1 MKLDNFTKNQ
11 FAGTAQV
18 LLLFS
23 ERLATARSTM
33 KPKNRKTTT
42 PLKVCVL
49 PEERTFIQEQA
60 KLCCRTTST
69 YLRDLALGYKP
80 QSKTDLDVVR
90 EMMSV
95 NANLARLGNLLKLW
109 LADDQKAQG
118 FNHEQIQALL
128 NVLTET
134 AQTLR
139 NKAGNVLKKHR
150 DKSSLNP

>member
-1 MKLDNFTKNQ
+1 MKLSNFTKNP
-11 FAGTAQV
+11 FAQGAQV

-49 PEERTFIQEQA
+49 PEERVFIQEQA

-69 YLRDLALGYKP
+69 YLRDLALGYQP
-80 QSKTDLDVVR
+80 QSKTDSDVVI
-90 EMMSV
+90 ELMSV

-109 LADDQKAQG
+109 LADDKKAQG

-134 AQTLR
+134 AKTLR
-139 NKAGNVLKKHR
+139 NKADKILKTHR

>member
-11 FAGTAQV
+11 FAETAQV
-18 LLLFS
+18 LILFS
-23 ERLATARSTM
+23 EGLATARSRM

-42 PLKVCVL
+42 PIKVCVL
-49 PEERTFIQEQA
+49 PEERAFIQEQA

-90 EMMSV
+90 EMMFV
-95 NANLARLGNLLKLW
+95 NKNLYRLGNLLKFW
-109 LADDQKAQG
+109 LDDDQKAQG
-118 FNHEQIQALL
+118 FNHEQIQSLL

>member
-1 MKLDNFTKNQ
+1 
-11 FAGTAQV
+11 
-18 LLLFS
+18 
-23 ERLATARSTM
+23 M

-42 PLKVCVL
+42 PIKVCVL
-49 PEERTFIQEQA
+49 PEERAFIQEQA

-90 EMMSV
+90 EMMFV
-95 NANLARLGNLLKLW
+95 NKNLYRLGNLLKLW
-109 LADDQKAQG
+109 LDDDQKAQG
-118 FNHEQIQALL
+118 FNHEQIQSLL

-139 NKAGNVLKKHR
+139 NKADKILKKHR

>member
-11 FAGTAQV
+11 FAQGAQV
-18 LLLFS
+18 LFLFS
-23 ERLATARSTM
+23 ERLATARSNM

-69 YLRDLALGYKP
+69 YLRDLALGYQP
-80 QSKTDLDVVR
+80 QSKTDSDVVR

-118 FNHEQIQALL
+118 FNHEQIQSLL

-139 NKAGNVLKKHR
+139 NKADKILKKHR

>member
-1 MKLDNFTKNQ
+1 
-11 FAGTAQV
+11 
-18 LLLFS
+18 
-23 ERLATARSTM
+23 M

-49 PEERTFIQEQA
+49 PEERAFIQEQA

-90 EMMSV
+90 EMMFV
-95 NANLARLGNLLKLW
+95 NKNLYRLGNLLKFW
-109 LADDQKAQG
+109 LDDDQKAQG
-118 FNHEQIQALL
+118 FNHEQIQSLL

-139 NKAGNVLKKHR
+139 NKADKILKKHR

>member
-1 MKLDNFTKNQ
+1 
-11 FAGTAQV
+11 
-18 LLLFS
+18 
-23 ERLATARSTM
+23 M

-49 PEERTFIQEQA
+49 PEERAFIQEQA

-69 YLRDLALGYKP
+69 YLRDLALGYQP
-80 QSKTDLDVVR
+80 QSKTDSDVVR

-109 LADDQKAQG
+109 LADDKKAQG

-128 NVLTET
+128 NVITET

-139 NKAGNVLKKHR
+139 NKADKILKKHR
-150 DKSSLNP
+150 DKSSLNL

>member
-1 MKLDNFTKNQ
+1 MKT
-11 FAGTAQV
+11 
-18 LLLFS
+18 
-23 ERLATARSTM
+23 
-33 KPKNRKTTT
+33 KNRKTTT

-69 YLRDLALGYKP
+69 YLRDLALGYQP
-80 QSKTDLDVVR
+80 QSKTDSDVVI
-90 EMMSV
+90 ELMSV

-109 LADDQKAQG
+109 LDDDQKAQG

-139 NKAGNVLKKHR
+139 NKADKILKKHR